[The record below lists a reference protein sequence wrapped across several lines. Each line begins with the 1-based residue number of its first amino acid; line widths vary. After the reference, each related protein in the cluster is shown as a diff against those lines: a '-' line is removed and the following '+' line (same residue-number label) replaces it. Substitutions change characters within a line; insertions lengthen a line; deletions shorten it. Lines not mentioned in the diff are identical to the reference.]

1 MNLHLLL
8 LKSYKSLYDNNNR
21 MVIRNIPDYFN
32 SLVLDNSWS
41 FSDKT
46 PKETQYATHGYH
58 RYPAKFIPQ
67 IVNPLIKQYTQ
78 KGDLVFDPFAGCG
91 TTLLESK
98 ILGRD
103 SVGTDINPVAC
114 LITKAKITPIDPK
127 ILESYFLSIQSSY
140 KKFNLD
146 KKYEKYLSNEKI
158 SYWFYESEIKKLG
171 YLLHQILKIK
181 SGKELNF
188 FLCAFSNILKNC
200 SKWLQTSNKPTR
212 DLKKKP
218 IDPFILFDKQV
229 KRMMDGNNKYIPL
242 VDNQDSKYVKCKIY
256 QRDAR
261 KTPLRKGDVKLVVTS
276 PPYVTS
282 YEYADFHQLTGFWL
296 DYIKNIR
303 EFRKK
308 FIGTTYKSI
317 RKINLNSKLAS
328 EIVNKLSVV
337 DKKQS
342 EEVATYFTE
351 MNQVFA
357 EMKRILADD
366 GKVAI
371 VIGNTTLKGV
381 DILNAEVFV
390 EQLQNLG
397 FVVSKIIKRPL
408 ASKSLPTI
416 RDKVTGRFTKHN
428 NLNKVHAYAVEYI
441 LIFNKRRV
449 N

>member
-1 MNLHLLL
+1 MII
-8 LKSYKSLYDNNNR
+8 K
-21 MVIRNIPDYFN
+21 NIPKYFN
-32 SLVLDNSWS
+32 TLVLDNNWS

-46 PKETQYATHGYH
+46 SKETQYATHGYH

-67 IVNPLIKQYTQ
+67 IVNPLIKEYTQ
-78 KGDLVFDPFAGCG
+78 KGDVVFDPFAGCG

-98 ILGRD
+98 ILGRN

-114 LITKAKITPIDPK
+114 LITKAKITSINPQV
-127 ILESYFLSIQSSY
+127 LNNYFLSVQSSY
-140 KKFNLD
+140 KNFSSD
-146 KKYEKYLSNEKI
+146 KNYSKYLKNERI
-158 SYWFYESEIKKLG
+158 NYWFYESEIKKLG

-181 SGKELNF
+181 NGKVLNF
-188 FLCAFSNILKNC
+188 FLCAFSNILKNT

-212 DLKKKP
+212 DLKKIP

-229 KRMMDGNNKYIPL
+229 KRMMEGNKKYIPL
-242 VDNQDSKYVKCKIY
+242 VDNKDSKYVKCKIY

-261 KTPLRKGDVKLVVTS
+261 KTPLKKGDVKLVVTS

-296 DYIKNIR
+296 DYIKNIK

-317 RKINLNSKLAS
+317 KKISLNSELATD
-328 EIVNKLSVV
+328 IVSKLSKL

-351 MNQVFA
+351 MSQVFT

-381 DILNAEVFV
+381 EILNAEVFV

-397 FVVSKIIKRPL
+397 FVVNKIIKRPL

-416 RDKVTGRFTKHN
+416 RDKTTGRFTKHDN
-428 NLNKVHAYAVEYI
+428 ANKVHVYAVEYI